1 MSQTK
6 RTLDVGERAYILPT
20 QVWVVPENAVRINS
34 MFHAIAA
41 EAGKER
47 AVQVERVSADK
58 YRITLPAGF
67 KAERYSES
75 ANHNAALQVI
85 HEIVDEQGTTHTT
98 MPVKY
103 LS

>member
-20 QVWVVPENAVRINS
+20 QVWVVPGNAVRINS
-34 MFHAIAA
+34 MFHATAA
-41 EAGKER
+41 EAGKEG

-58 YRITLPAGF
+58 YRITLPADF
-67 KAERYSES
+67 RAKCYSES
-75 ANHNAALQVI
+75 VGHYAALQVI
-85 HEIVDEQGTTHTT
+85 HEIVDERGTTHTT